1 MSFNTIL
8 VPIEQHDLMN
18 ATLETALVLGRK
30 FNSYIEGF
38 ALRPVVAPV
47 MAMDIGGAFPLA
59 ELQENDTKMATEAK
73 ALFDAFMHKNGVT
86 PGDPKGGVGCGWLDG
101 APDGDQFVGSYGRV
115 FDVTVLGR
123 PGESAQSPRLSTYEA
138 CLFESGR
145 PILLAPPNPP
155 ATMGENVLIAWNHST
170 EQART
175 NAFALPLLRG
185 AKKVTILKSLLG
197 WHAARWLG
205 VFRAMSPWARFCDM
219 PWPERL
225 SFVAF
230 VIALATTL
238 TWFGGWLVFLLL
250 WVLPIFTTSLFL
262 HQFRTLA
269 EHLATANTHEL
280 DSSRTVVS
288 SPIERFF
295 IAPFGL
301 NFHLEHH
308 LFPGVPAY
316 HLGRVHRLLVANQEY
331 RSRAHLTASYLGR
344 GGLLREIICTR

>member
-73 ALFDAFMHKNGVT
+73 ALYNAFMHKNSV
-86 PGDPKGGVGCGWLDG
+86 PFGDPKGGVACGWMEN

-123 PGESAQSPRLSTYEA
+123 PGESAQSPRISTFEA

-145 PILLAPPNPP
+145 PILLAPPVAPQKI
-155 ATMGENVLIAWNHST
+155 GENVLIAWNHST

-185 AKKVTILKSLLG
+185 ARKVTILTVEGGSVVGPTGEQVKRHLQLNGIAADAVSVNPGNRNAGEVILTHAEQLGCDLLIKG
-197 WHAARWLG
+197 AYTQ
-205 VFRAMSPWARFCDM
+205 S
-219 PWPERL
+219 RL
-225 SFVAF
+225 RQM
-230 VIALATTL
+230 I
-238 TWFGGWLVFLLL
+238 FGGATRHILAHTKIP
-250 WVLPIFTTSLFL
+250 VLMS
-262 HQFRTLA
+262 H
-269 EHLATANTHEL
+269 
-280 DSSRTVVS
+280 
-288 SPIERFF
+288 
-295 IAPFGL
+295 
-301 NFHLEHH
+301 
-308 LFPGVPAY
+308 
-316 HLGRVHRLLVANQEY
+316 
-331 RSRAHLTASYLGR
+331 
-344 GGLLREIICTR
+344 

>member
-18 ATLETALVLGRK
+18 ATLETALVLARK

-73 ALFDAFMHKNGVT
+73 ALFDAFMHKNHVSRT
-86 PGDPKGGVGCGWLDG
+86 EAKGAVFCGWLDG
-101 APDGDQFVGSYGRV
+101 APDGDQFVGSHGRV

-123 PGESAQSPRLSTYEA
+123 PGESAQSPRLSTFEA

-155 ATMGENVLIAWNHST
+155 HKMGENILIAWNHST

-185 AKKVTILKSLLG
+185 AKKVSILTVEGGSVVGPSGDQVKHNLHLNGIEASAVTINPGSRNAGEVILSHAEQLGCDLLIKG
-197 WHAARWLG
+197 AYTQ
-205 VFRAMSPWARFCDM
+205 S
-219 PWPERL
+219 RL
-225 SFVAF
+225 RQM
-230 VIALATTL
+230 I
-238 TWFGGWLVFLLL
+238 FGGATRHILAHAKLP
-250 WVLPIFTTSLFL
+250 VLMS
-262 HQFRTLA
+262 H
-269 EHLATANTHEL
+269 
-280 DSSRTVVS
+280 
-288 SPIERFF
+288 
-295 IAPFGL
+295 
-301 NFHLEHH
+301 
-308 LFPGVPAY
+308 
-316 HLGRVHRLLVANQEY
+316 
-331 RSRAHLTASYLGR
+331 
-344 GGLLREIICTR
+344 

>member
-73 ALFDAFMHKNGVT
+73 ALFDAFMHKSGVA

-185 AKKVTILKSLLG
+185 AKKVTILTVEGGSVVGPTGDQVKRHLHLNGIAADTTTINPGNRNSGEVILSQAEKLG
-197 WHAARWLG
+197 
-205 VFRAMSPWARFCDM
+205 CDLIIKGAYTQS
-219 PWPERL
+219 RL
-225 SFVAF
+225 RQM
-230 VIALATTL
+230 I
-238 TWFGGWLVFLLL
+238 FGGATRHILAHTKLP
-250 WVLPIFTTSLFL
+250 VLMS
-262 HQFRTLA
+262 H
-269 EHLATANTHEL
+269 
-280 DSSRTVVS
+280 
-288 SPIERFF
+288 
-295 IAPFGL
+295 
-301 NFHLEHH
+301 
-308 LFPGVPAY
+308 
-316 HLGRVHRLLVANQEY
+316 
-331 RSRAHLTASYLGR
+331 
-344 GGLLREIICTR
+344 

>member
-185 AKKVTILKSLLG
+185 AKKVTILTVEGGSVVGPTGEQVKRHLHLNGIAADTTTINPGNRNSGEVILSQAEQLG
-197 WHAARWLG
+197 
-205 VFRAMSPWARFCDM
+205 CDLIVKGAYTQS
-219 PWPERL
+219 RL
-225 SFVAF
+225 RQM
-230 VIALATTL
+230 I
-238 TWFGGWLVFLLL
+238 FGGATRHILAHTKLP
-250 WVLPIFTTSLFL
+250 VLMS
-262 HQFRTLA
+262 H
-269 EHLATANTHEL
+269 
-280 DSSRTVVS
+280 
-288 SPIERFF
+288 
-295 IAPFGL
+295 
-301 NFHLEHH
+301 
-308 LFPGVPAY
+308 
-316 HLGRVHRLLVANQEY
+316 
-331 RSRAHLTASYLGR
+331 
-344 GGLLREIICTR
+344 

>member
-18 ATLETALVLGRK
+18 ATLETALVLARK

-73 ALFDAFMHKNGVT
+73 ALYDAFMQKNGVAF
-86 PGDPKGGVGCGWLDG
+86 GDPRGAVGCGWLEG

-185 AKKVTILKSLLG
+185 AKKVTILTVEGGSVVGPTGEQVKRHLQLNG
-197 WHAARWLG
+197 I
-205 VFRAMSPWARFCDM
+205 
-219 PWPERL
+219 
-225 SFVAF
+225 VAE
-230 VIALATTL
+230 T
-238 TWFGGWLVFLLL
+238 
-250 WVLPIFTTSLFL
+250 
-262 HQFRTLA
+262 
-269 EHLATANTHEL
+269 ATANPG
-280 DSSRTVVS
+280 SRNAGEVILSHAEQLGCDLIIKGAYTQS
-288 SPIERFF
+288 RLRQMI
-295 IAPFGL
+295 FGGATRHIL
-301 NFHLEHH
+301 
-308 LFPGVPAY
+308 
-316 HLGRVHRLLVANQEY
+316 
-331 RSRAHLTASYLGR
+331 AHTKLPVLMSH
-344 GGLLREIICTR
+344 

>member
-18 ATLETALVLGRK
+18 ATLETALVLARK

-73 ALFDAFMHKNGVT
+73 ALFDAFMHKNNV
-86 PGDPKGGVGCGWLDG
+86 PGTETKGAVFAGWFEN
-101 APDGDQFVGSYGRV
+101 APDGDQFVGSHGRV

-123 PGESAQSPRLSTYEA
+123 PGENAQSPRLSTYEA

-155 ATMGENVLIAWNHST
+155 SKIGENVLVSWNHST

-185 AKKVTILKSLLG
+185 AKKVTILTVEGGSVVGPTGEQVKRNLHLNGIEASSVTVNPGNRNAGEVILSHAEQLGCDLLIKG
-197 WHAARWLG
+197 AYTQ
-205 VFRAMSPWARFCDM
+205 S
-219 PWPERL
+219 RL
-225 SFVAF
+225 RQM
-230 VIALATTL
+230 I
-238 TWFGGWLVFLLL
+238 FGGATRHILAHAKLP
-250 WVLPIFTTSLFL
+250 VLMS
-262 HQFRTLA
+262 H
-269 EHLATANTHEL
+269 
-280 DSSRTVVS
+280 
-288 SPIERFF
+288 
-295 IAPFGL
+295 
-301 NFHLEHH
+301 
-308 LFPGVPAY
+308 
-316 HLGRVHRLLVANQEY
+316 
-331 RSRAHLTASYLGR
+331 
-344 GGLLREIICTR
+344 

>member
-18 ATLETALVLGRK
+18 ATLETALVLARK

-73 ALFDAFMHKNGVT
+73 ALFDAFMHKNNVPRAET
-86 PGDPKGGVGCGWLDG
+86 KGAVFCGWLDG
-101 APDGDQFVGSYGRV
+101 APDGDQFVGSHGRV

-123 PGESAQSPRLSTYEA
+123 PGENAQSPRLSTYEA

-155 ATMGENVLIAWNHST
+155 QKMGENVLIAWNHST

-185 AKKVTILKSLLG
+185 AKKVTVLTVEGGSVVGPTGEQVKRNLHLNGIEANSVTVNPGNRNAGEVILSHAEQLGCDLLIKG
-197 WHAARWLG
+197 AYTQ
-205 VFRAMSPWARFCDM
+205 S
-219 PWPERL
+219 RL
-225 SFVAF
+225 RQM
-230 VIALATTL
+230 I
-238 TWFGGWLVFLLL
+238 FGGATRHILAHAKLP
-250 WVLPIFTTSLFL
+250 VLMS
-262 HQFRTLA
+262 H
-269 EHLATANTHEL
+269 
-280 DSSRTVVS
+280 
-288 SPIERFF
+288 
-295 IAPFGL
+295 
-301 NFHLEHH
+301 
-308 LFPGVPAY
+308 
-316 HLGRVHRLLVANQEY
+316 
-331 RSRAHLTASYLGR
+331 
-344 GGLLREIICTR
+344 